1 MFNECNV
8 CHQICLGGK
17 SETNQSSRKKL
28 LGMGLKKKTTV
39 HQLGNGGTKLEA
51 IPSLKNYE
59 DKGRRKQKT
68 AKYAW
73 KQAMECVSP

>member
-1 MFNECNV
+1 MNAMSVTKFAWE
-8 CHQICLGGK
+8 
-17 SETNQSSRKKL
+17 ENQKKIREVGRSYL
-28 LGMGLKKKTTV
+28 EWVLKKTTV

-59 DKGRRKQKT
+59 DKGRQKQKT